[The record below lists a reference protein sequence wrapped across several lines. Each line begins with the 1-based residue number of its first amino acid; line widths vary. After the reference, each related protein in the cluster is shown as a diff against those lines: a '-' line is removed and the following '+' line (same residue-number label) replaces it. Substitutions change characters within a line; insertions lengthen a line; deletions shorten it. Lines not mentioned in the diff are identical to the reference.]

1 MEINQIETRHINWGN
16 YHPEQKW
23 MAIFQIT
30 PTRFEVRYGR
40 TKQMAKNKLLKI
52 LKIYGYRFKR
62 SKKIN

>member
-1 MEINQIETRHINWGN
+1 MEQSIECRHINFGK

-40 TKQMAKNKLLKI
+40 TKQMAKDKLMKL
-52 LKIYGYRFKR
+52 LKIYGYRFK
-62 SKKIN
+62 SNKKIN